1 MLRLAWR
8 RLLATPVFTLFAV
21 VSLALGVG
29 VTTAIQS
36 AVVAV
41 TAPGPDIPGIDG
53 VAVLVGTDPH
63 GGRDR
68 TFRGLVSYAD
78 ARDLK
83 EALAADAQPVL
94 AAGFVQSLSDA
105 ATADL
110 VAGEAVESAYFALF
124 DLAPDVGRLLQPL
137 DDESGDRVM
146 VLSHRWWLTR
156 LGADP
161 AVVGRTMRLGGQPF
175 EVVGVAPAGFEGF
188 GGVPQQVTSV
198 WVPIAAAAQFPSNAA
213 PPADP
218 EDRHRSPATVLLRR
232 PSAGVAQLSARV
244 GALGKRLDE
253 LFPVELRAGAEGR
266 AQPRQRG
273 WSVEPLDAARA
284 LRSGRATALR
294 AAVFAIVGLV
304 LVVACTNLA
313 NLVLARGS
321 SRDHERAV
329 RRALGASRT
338 RIVLEQLAETGTITV
353 LAAAGAYVVM
363 RALLV
368 WFTEAQLP
376 VAQAL
381 VVQLEPRLDASMLAL
396 SASVLVGALVVFGL
410 VPAWQLSRGDLRA
423 FLARTSGVVGQSDWR
438 SRQGLVAVQVAISVT
453 FVLIAVFMARLAV
466 AERGRPPGI
475 DLDRLALGV
484 LNVHLPPWTEARA
497 REAVDRLIALAP
509 GVAGLDAVAVASGM
523 PFGLPG
529 TSAASFTVP
538 GGAPA
543 SGRETVRAVLLA
555 ATPSIFDTLGVAVV
569 RGRGFD
575 TRDAAGTPAVVVV
588 SELTARQLFGSRE
601 AVGRQIR
608 MAASE
613 NVRVLD
619 ADDTFTV
626 IGVAADT
633 DAEARGSRRA
643 GVVYRPL
650 AQRADPML
658 YVVGRADDPAD
669 LAGPLKTLT
678 RRVDPDLTVDRIGSA
693 SFVLAGAYALAGV
706 VSRAASALAIL
717 AIALSMA
724 GLFGVLSHV
733 VSRRTREMG
742 IRAALGADP
751 RRLRL
756 AVFGDGLRPVV
767 TGLVLGMSLGALAR
781 WLLRTQLG
789 AALTMEDLLVFVAAP
804 LPIALAGWVACYWP
818 ARRASRVTPNIAL
831 RDL

>member
-1 MLRLAWR
+1 
-8 RLLATPVFTLFAV
+8 
-21 VSLALGVG
+21 
-29 VTTAIQS
+29 
-36 AVVAV
+36 
-41 TAPGPDIPGIDG
+41 
-53 VAVLVGTDPH
+53 
-63 GGRDR
+63 
-68 TFRGLVSYAD
+68 
-78 ARDLK
+78 
-83 EALAADAQPVL
+83 
-94 AAGFVQSLSDA
+94 
-105 ATADL
+105 
-110 VAGEAVESAYFALF
+110 
-124 DLAPDVGRLLQPL
+124 
-137 DDESGDRVM
+137 
-146 VLSHRWWLTR
+146 
-156 LGADP
+156 
-161 AVVGRTMRLGGQPF
+161 
-175 EVVGVAPAGFEGF
+175 
-188 GGVPQQVTSV
+188 
-198 WVPIAAAAQFPSNAA
+198 
-213 PPADP
+213 
-218 EDRHRSPATVLLRR
+218 
-232 PSAGVAQLSARV
+232 
-244 GALGKRLDE
+244 
-253 LFPVELRAGAEGR
+253 
-266 AQPRQRG
+266 
-273 WSVEPLDAARA
+273 
-284 LRSGRATALR
+284 
-294 AAVFAIVGLV
+294 
-304 LVVACTNLA
+304 
-313 NLVLARGS
+313 
-321 SRDHERAV
+321 
-329 RRALGASRT
+329 
-338 RIVLEQLAETGTITV
+338 
-353 LAAAGAYVVM
+353 
-363 RALLV
+363 
-368 WFTEAQLP
+368 
-376 VAQAL
+376 
-381 VVQLEPRLDASMLAL
+381 
-396 SASVLVGALVVFGL
+396 
-410 VPAWQLSRGDLRA
+410 
-423 FLARTSGVVGQSDWR
+423 
-438 SRQGLVAVQVAISVT
+438 
-453 FVLIAVFMARLAV
+453 
-466 AERGRPPGI
+466 
-475 DLDRLALGV
+475 
-484 LNVHLPPWTEARA
+484 
-497 REAVDRLIALAP
+497 
-509 GVAGLDAVAVASGM
+509 
-523 PFGLPG
+523 
-529 TSAASFTVP
+529 
-538 GGAPA
+538 
-543 SGRETVRAVLLA
+543 VRAVLLA